1 VTQINIHPRELGPTV
16 PDPRPF
22 TAPLDAGP
30 GGGDGDHERWWSSPD
45 PERQERPWPGW
56 GGEPARRAAP
66 PPPPARR
73 PEPGPARVAR
83 ADPGRRAALAGG
95 GPGASRVARSGRMAG
110 PDRRGRH
117 AAPPARLGPKK
128 RLGPQAST
136 PAGPRRARGPASP
149 GRSRVAAVV
158 FRHRPRSHTRAL
170 TGGLLLGLA
179 WWAAVSLT
187 VMPLLMGRPVAWS
200 ATAAGDRLPSLLG
213 ALLFS
218 SLAGLLFHEAA
229 SRHLDGGRRSP
240 GDAPAPTPTRVV
252 ILGGGFGG
260 VGTARQLERLLP
272 RLPNMQVTVV
282 SQSNALLFTPMLAE
296 VASSSLEPNHI
307 SVPVR
312 GACPR
317 TRFRL
322 AEVESVDTRGQ
333 LVHLRASGAQAA
345 EALPYDHLVLA
356 LGAVPNYLNLPG
368 VQASSLPL
376 KTIGDATRLR
386 NHVIS
391 RLEQADVETDPD
403 ERRRQLTF
411 VVAGGGFAGVEM
423 MAGLCDLVHSVRRY
437 FPHVTAADPRFV
449 LVHGRDRILP
459 ETGPELGE
467 YAQRKLQ
474 GRGVHF
480 LLNTRVVRASAQAVA
495 LSDGSHLPTR
505 TLVWAA
511 GNRPTPLL
519 ASLPFERSLTGA
531 VLVDPTLRVLGT
543 ANVWAVGDCA
553 QVPDRNHGG
562 RPFPPTA
569 QHALR
574 QGKAAAQ
581 NIVGT
586 LEGRRPKPFAF
597 RTLGFLVTLGHGS
610 AAADIRGRR
619 FSGVL
624 AWLMWRGIYLSKLP
638 GTEKRLRVLLDW
650 TIELFFPRDIA
661 LTMND
666 PAPRSSRSRS
676 GSPDRVA

>member
-1 VTQINIHPRELGPTV
+1 
-16 PDPRPF
+16 
-22 TAPLDAGP
+22 
-30 GGGDGDHERWWSSPD
+30 
-45 PERQERPWPGW
+45 
-56 GGEPARRAAP
+56 
-66 PPPPARR
+66 
-73 PEPGPARVAR
+73 
-83 ADPGRRAALAGG
+83 
-95 GPGASRVARSGRMAG
+95 M
-110 PDRRGRH
+110 
-117 AAPPARLGPKK
+117 
-128 RLGPQAST
+128 
-136 PAGPRRARGPASP
+136 
-149 GRSRVAAVV
+149 
-158 FRHRPRSHTRAL
+158 FRHRPQSHASAL

-179 WWAAVSLT
+179 WWVVVPLT
-187 VMPLLMGRPVAWS
+187 FWPLLMGGQVAWS
-200 ATAAGDRLPSLLG
+200 TAGVGDRLPSLLG
-213 ALLFS
+213 ALLLS
-218 SLAGLLFHEAA
+218 SMAGLLFHEAA
-229 SRHLDGGRRSP
+229 TRHLAGVTGTRPGGRSP
-240 GDAPAPTPTRVV
+240 VTPVRVV

-272 RLPNMQVTVV
+272 RVPSLEVTVV

-312 GACPR
+312 AACPR

-322 AEVESVDTRGQ
+322 AEVESVDTERQ
-333 LVHLRASGAQAA
+333 LVHLRVVHQRASGAQMA
-345 EALPYDHLVLA
+345 EALPYDHLVIA

-368 VQASSLPL
+368 VQANSLPL

-386 NHVIS
+386 NHVIA
-391 RLEQADVETDPD
+391 RLEQADVEADPR

-423 MAGLCDLVHSVRRY
+423 MAGLCDLVHGVRRY
-437 FPHVTAADPRFV
+437 FPRVTAEDPLFV

-480 LLNTRVVRASAQAVA
+480 LLDTRVVSAGAEA
-495 LSDGSHLPTR
+495 IGLSDGSHLPTR

-519 ASLPFERSLTGA
+519 AQLPFERSLAGA
-531 VLVDPTLRVLGT
+531 VLVDSTLQVLGT
-543 ANVWAVGDCA
+543 TNVWAVGDCA
-553 QVPDRNHGG
+553 HVPDRNNHG
-562 RPFPPTA
+562 RPCPPTA

-574 QGKAAAQ
+574 QGKAAAKS
-581 NIVGT
+581 IVSV
-586 LEGRRPKPFAF
+586 LEGRRPRPFAF
-597 RTLGFLVTLGHGS
+597 RTIGFLVTLGHGT

-619 FSGVL
+619 FSGLL

-638 GTEKRLRVLLDW
+638 GPEKRLRVLLDW
-650 TIELFFPRDIA
+650 TVELFFPRDIS

-666 PAPRSSRSRS
+666 PAPRTRTSRSRS
-676 GSPDRVA
+676 GSPNRVA